1 MVVNMTSKYR
11 ISLDLAFLLHLL
23 PLPFLPFCFLSVPFH
38 MYVLLFPKF
47 RQHCC
52 GCHMT
57 EIGRTELEI
66 LTFMNK
72 WQCKL
77 GTSLEYTLKNSAANY
92 E

>member
-1 MVVNMTSKYR
+1 MTSKYR
-11 ISLDLAFLLHLL
+11 ISLDLAVLLLFL
-23 PLPFLPFCFLSVPFH
+23 PLPFLLFCFLSVPVN
-38 MYVLLFPKF
+38 MYFLLFPQF
-47 RQHCC
+47 TQHSY
-52 GCHMT
+52 GSHMI

-77 GTSLEYTLKNSAANY
+77 DTSVEYTLKNSAVNY